1 MIEEREVLGL
11 FTDIRRETLYLW
23 IERGWLAPE
32 QGEAGFRFR
41 EIDVARVRLI
51 REFRTEL
58 ELDADAMDV
67 ILPLLDQLHGL
78 RDQVRRL
85 ADAVSR
91 EPEDVRQ
98 RIGTRLFPHSG
109 NE

>member
-1 MIEEREVLGL
+1 MMEEQEVLGL
-11 FTDIRRETLYLW
+11 FTDIRRDTLYLW
-23 IERGWLAPE
+23 IERGWIVPE
-32 QGEAGFRFR
+32 EGKAGFRFR

-58 ELDADAMDV
+58 ELDADALDV

-91 EPEDVRQ
+91 ESEDVRQ
-98 RIGTRLFPHSG
+98 RIGTRLFPSAG
-109 NE
+109 ND